1 MSRGAPDSAAESIR
15 NEIDHAHKIIE
26 QSRKHAEKVLRSK
39 MESDKNN
46 SWRIKLFTDADKI
59 SFVKVGDDIPING
72 TNSRWINVYYDFK
85 FIGKIFAYS
94 NLEREV
100 IEVTIYFCKKF
111 ADYDFNHGKLIKY
124 YQYTTDFVANGSAD
138 SNLRSMIFKNCPM
151 LNNRST
157 NLGETFNT
165 ASLSSNQER
174 RVFTIDVS
182 DLPANQVDAYMKRVS
197 NEIRSGSEYE
207 GRWRKLAYGTFGIQ
221 GSVNMPD
228 INKES
233 VGKPRRIAYRQ
244 LSKEEQLNNAIAY
257 FDVIKASN
265 NYIISIK
272 KELISDKQYH
282 ILSLFMQFKSK
293 FKDFIQEDSIVNVKK
308 IFDDGIYIL
317 LVYNDKN
324 YNIWLT
330 ENGVFCNDDDFTWS
344 IAGLYKFIC
353 KPQPPVSKLY
363 TKIKEWAL
371 NRILFYYNCVT

>member
-1 MSRGAPDSAAESIR
+1 MPTAVDFISPGTLKKPLGTAWAGIAIPSPDWCHEERLTPREESIR

-165 ASLSSNQER
+165 TSINDNAPINNDE
-174 RVFTIDVS
+174 
-182 DLPANQVDAYMKRVS
+182 YKRT
-197 NEIRSGSEYE
+197 
-207 GRWRKLAYGTFGIQ
+207 WRKLSGNMYGIQ
-221 GSVNMPD
+221 VSITQDDLPN
-228 INKES
+228 
-233 VGKPRRIAYRQ
+233 Q
-244 LSKEEQLNNAIAY
+244 LSKEEQLNNAIAH
-257 FDVIKASN
+257 FDAIKASN
-265 NYIISIK
+265 NYIIPIK
-272 KELISDKQYH
+272 KELISNKQYH
-282 ILSLFMQFKSK
+282 ILYLFRQFKSK

-308 IFDDGIYIL
+308 IFDDGINIL

-330 ENGVFCNDDDFTWS
+330 ENGVFCNDDNVTWS
-344 IAGLYKFIC
+344 IAGLYEFIC